1 MTLAALHA
9 RFLQHCAVEK
19 RLRPM
24 TIKSYRSDFGLF
36 LAFARRRRSRTLS
49 PKGRGQGEGHAPV
62 RDYQAHM
69 ATRRWSINTVRRRLV
84 ELNRFAGWLVE
95 RRYLQR
101 SPMIGVSVPRRE
113 RRLPRVLDWSQVEQ
127 IVAGER
133 KPRDRAILALLA
145 YGGLRRGEVMAADVG
160 DYSREAPSL
169 MVHGKGNKDRVV
181 PLHATAQAALDA
193 YLATR
198 RGLAPEQPLFVSWR
212 GRITKQVVVLLC
224 KRVSRRIGR
233 RLHPHLFRHTFATEL
248 LNRRADLR
256 VIQTLL
262 GHESL
267 ATTEIYTHV
276 SPERGR
282 EAVELLGVSPGG
294 R

>member
-1 MTLAALHA
+1 MTLATLHA

-36 LAFARRRRSRTLS
+36 LQFLRRRRRSRTLS
-49 PKGRGQGEGHAPV
+49 PPGRGQGEGPGLRSLTTAV
-62 RDYQAHM
+62 IRDYQAHM
-69 ATRRWSINTVRRRLV
+69 ATRRWSVNTVRRRLV

-101 SPMIGVSVPRRE
+101 CPTIGISVPRRE

-160 DYSREAPSL
+160 DYSREAPRP
-169 MVHGKGNKDRVV
+169 HGAR
-181 PLHATAQAALDA
+181 H
-193 YLATR
+193 
-198 RGLAPEQPLFVSWR
+198 PLFVSWR
-212 GRITKQVVVLLC
+212 GRITKQVMVLLC
-224 KRVSRRIGR
+224 KRVSR
-233 RLHPHLFRHTFATEL
+233 RLHPHLFRHTFATEM
-248 LNRRADLR
+248 LNRSA
-256 VIQTLL
+256 
-262 GHESL
+262 
-267 ATTEIYTHV
+267 
-276 SPERGR
+276 
-282 EAVELLGVSPGG
+282 GG
-294 R
+294 RRWSC